1 MNVKENQGPIRHEAW
16 GEQVTGNNQLNI
28 FTYYA
33 DDEMQGFLLW
43 LKNYIFTARC
53 EDTIFIFHVWGYW
66 CHHGYQQNYQI
77 TIELLA
83 QARGRLIWN

>member
-43 LKNYIFTARC
+43 LKNYIFAARR
-53 EDTIFIFHVWGYW
+53 EDTILSFTCEDIGVAMVT
-66 CHHGYQQNYQI
+66 NKI
-77 TIELLA
+77 TQL
-83 QARGRLIWN
+83 Q